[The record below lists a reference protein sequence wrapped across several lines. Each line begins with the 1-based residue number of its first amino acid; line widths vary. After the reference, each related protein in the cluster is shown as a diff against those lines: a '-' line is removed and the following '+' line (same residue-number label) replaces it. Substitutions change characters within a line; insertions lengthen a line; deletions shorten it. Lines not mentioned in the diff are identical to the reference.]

1 MTPERQA
8 RRRARRLAV
17 QSLYQIEYAG
27 GSTAGALATVVRL
40 SDEEPPAENE
50 AAYATELIE
59 RATGERARI
68 DSLIGLASENWRI
81 ERMARMDVQVL
92 RVGVAELLAG
102 RDDVPP
108 PVAIDEAI
116 ELARD
121 FCGDDAPRFVN
132 GVLDGVARSLGLTG
146 GPVPGTTAQ
155 AVERT
160 SKSRAADGSA
170 EREETRGGH
179 RVSEVGSGDV
189 REGEARSGR
198 SREGRFDPAI
208 ESGWRDFWEREGIFL
223 AGRRPGAERRYI
235 LEMFPYPSGDLHMG
249 HGKNYFIGDA
259 LTRYW
264 VMRGCDVLHPFG
276 WDAFGLPAENAA
288 IKFDTHPRTWTL
300 RNIGESK
307 ASLHAASILYDW
319 SREVTTCEPDYYR
332 WTQWLFLLLYERGL
346 AYRARATVNWDP
358 VDQTVLANEQVD
370 ASGRSWRSGALVEKR
385 ELEQWFFR
393 ITEYADRLLD
403 DLAKLDAWPEKV
415 KAMQRNWIGRSEG
428 AEVEFELPSIGERV
442 TVFTTR
448 PDTLYGATFLVLA
461 PEHPL
466 VARLTAPDRKAAVEE
481 YVAAARRKSEVDRQ
495 SADREKTGV
504 DLGAT
509 CVNPVNGAAIPVWIA
524 DYVLTGYGT
533 GAIMA
538 VPAHDQ
544 RDFEFAK
551 KFILP
556 IRPVIRPADRPLAGV
571 TLREAFAEDGIMQ
584 DSGPHDGKDNR
595 EAGRAIVEALDA
607 DGRGR
612 PKVTYRLRDW
622 LVSRQR
628 YWGAPIPMLHR
639 DDGTVIP
646 VPKQDLPVELPQVDD
661 YLPRGKSPL
670 ASAPGFVDATDP
682 ATGAPVRRDTDTMD
696 TFVDSSWYFLRYA
709 DAQNQEQLWS
719 PEAIRRWMPVD
730 QYIGG
735 VEHAILHL
743 LYSRFI
749 TKVLYD
755 AGLVPEDEPFRA
767 LFTQGMVQR
776 RVTTALARS
785 ADGKLQAPPELVK
798 SLGVPAEPIA
808 PEEMRRALAAQSHSL
823 VERDGAS
830 SAQSGPVTMSKSA
843 GNGVPMGP
851 FIREHGSDVARIT
864 ILFAAP
870 PENDMEWTDEGVGGA
885 ERFLNRLVALF
896 GPDREAIAAAREGA
910 LAVLES
916 GEGLDERD
924 LALRRRLHAT
934 VKKVTLDTE
943 RFGFNTAI
951 ASLMELLNEAQR
963 QRQAAGAP
971 TPVYCATAWTMARL
985 LAPFAPH
992 LSEELHSWFG
1002 GKGSVYDAGWPT
1014 WSEDALTEES
1024 VEMVLQVNGK
1034 VRDRATV
1041 ARAADEETLRSVA
1054 LASERVREA
1063 MGDKP
1068 VRRVI
1073 VVPGR
1078 VVNVVV

>member
-1 MTPERQA
+1 LATERQA

-17 QSLYQIEYAG
+17 QSLYQLEY
-27 GSTAGALATVVRL
+27 GSGSAAGALATVIRL
-40 SDEEPPAENE
+40 SEKEPPDEAE

-59 RATGERARI
+59 RAMGERARI
-68 DSLIGLASENWRI
+68 DALIGLACENWRVD
-81 ERMARMDVQVL
+81 RMARMDVQVL
-92 RVGVAELLAG
+92 RVGVAELLAA

-116 ELARD
+116 ELARA
-121 FCGDDAPRFVN
+121 FCGDDAPGFVN

-146 GPVPGTTAQ
+146 GTVSTSEPVSPAPLPRPS
-155 AVERT
+155 ERR
-160 SKSRAADGSA
+160 SVPEAPRAADA
-170 EREETRGGH
+170 REEKRGGH
-179 RVSEVGSGDV
+179 PVSEL
-189 REGEARSGR
+189 RSGKGR
-198 SREGRFDPAI
+198 GDGLRFDPSI
-208 ESGWRDFWEREGIFL
+208 EARWREFWEREGIFR
-223 AGRRPGAERRYI
+223 AGRRPDAARRYI

-288 IKFDTHPRTWTL
+288 IKYETHPRAWTL

-307 ASLHAASILYDW
+307 ASLQAASILYDW

-428 AEVEFELPSIGERV
+428 AEVEFDLPALGERV

-461 PEHPL
+461 PEHAL
-466 VARLTAPDRKAAVEE
+466 VSRLTASDRKAAVDE

-509 CVNPVNGAAIPVWIA
+509 CVNPVNGESIPVWIA

-544 RDFEFAK
+544 RDFEFAR
-551 KFILP
+551 KFLLP
-556 IRPVIRPADRPLAGV
+556 VRPVIRPAERALNGA
-571 TLREAFAEDGIMQ
+571 TLREAFAADGIMQ
-584 DSGPHDGKDNR
+584 DSGPHDGMDNR
-595 EAGRAIVEALDA
+595 EAARAIVQALEEA
-607 DGRGR
+607 GRGR

-628 YWGAPIPMLHR
+628 YWGAP
-639 DDGTVIP
+639 
-646 VPKQDLPVELPQVDD
+646 
-661 YLPRGKSPL
+661 L
-670 ASAPGFVDATDP
+670 ASAPGFALARDP
-682 ATGAPVRRDTDTMD
+682 ETGAPVRRDTDTMD

-709 DAQNQEQLWS
+709 DAQNQDRLWS
-719 PEAIRRWMPVD
+719 SDAIRRWMPVD

-776 RVTTALARS
+776 RVTTPLAVG
-785 ADGKLQAPPELVK
+785 ADGAFIAPPEIVK
-798 SLGVPAEPIA
+798 SLGVPAEPLA
-808 PEEMRRALAAQSHSL
+808 PEAMRRALAARSHSL
-823 VERDGAS
+823 VERDGACF
-830 SAQSGPVTMSKSA
+830 AQSGPVTMSKSA

-851 FIREHGSDVARIT
+851 FIREHGSDVARVT

-885 ERFLNRLVALF
+885 ERFLNRIVALF
-896 GPDREAIAAAREGA
+896 GPDREAIAAARVANGSPGSDP
-910 LAVLES
+910 LDT
-916 GEGLDERD
+916 GEGLDEGG
-924 LALRRRLHAT
+924 LALRRRVHAT
-934 VKKVTLDTE
+934 VKKVTADTE

-951 ASLMELLNEAQR
+951 ASLMELLNEVQR
-963 QRQAAGAP
+963 YRQAAGAA
-971 TPVYCATAWTMARL
+971 TPAFCSAAWTMARL

-1002 GKGSVYDAGWPT
+1002 GRGSVYDAGWPT
-1014 WSEDALTEES
+1014 WSEDALREET

-1034 VRDRATV
+1034 VRDRAVV
-1041 ARAADEETLRSVA
+1041 ARMADEATLRAVA
-1054 LASERVREA
+1054 LESERVREA
-1063 MGDKP
+1063 VGDRP
-1068 VRRVI
+1068 VVRVI

>member
-1 MTPERQA
+1 MSPDKQA
-8 RRRARRLAV
+8 RRRARQLAV
-17 QSLYQIEYAG
+17 QALYQLDYG
-27 GSTAGALATVVRL
+27 TVGAEGAVATVVRL
-40 SDEEPPAENE
+40 CEGEPPTAGELG
-50 AAYATELIE
+50 YATELARRVE
-59 RATGERARI
+59 GERARI
-68 DSLIGLASENWRI
+68 DGLIALACENWRI
-81 ERMARMDVQVL
+81 ERMARIDVQIL
-92 RVGVAELLAG
+92 RLGVAELLAG
-102 RDDVPP
+102 REDVPP
-108 PVAIDEAI
+108 AVAIDEAI
-116 ELARD
+116 ELARA
-121 FCGDDAPRFVN
+121 FCGEDAPRFVN
-132 GVLDGVARSLGLTG
+132 GVLDGVARGLGLSG
-146 GPVPGTTAQ
+146 ERAGESQVPAAEAPGAGAQ
-155 AVERT
+155 AAEAKAAEAKAAEVGTLEPRT
-160 SKSRAADGSA
+160 RKSRADGL
-170 EREETRGGH
+170 
-179 RVSEVGSGDV
+179 
-189 REGEARSGR
+189 
-198 SREGRFDPAI
+198 RFDPSI
-208 ESGWRDFWEREGIFL
+208 EIHWREFWAREGIFR
-223 AGRRPGAERRYI
+223 AGRRPQAERRYI
-235 LEMFPYPSGDLHMG
+235 LEMFPYPSGDLHVG

-259 LTRYW
+259 VTRYW
-264 VMRGCDVLHPFG
+264 VMRGYDVLHPFG

-288 IKFDTHPRTWTL
+288 IKHNTHPRAWTL
-300 RNIGESK
+300 RNVEEAK
-307 ASLHAASILYDW
+307 ASLWAAGILYDW

-332 WTQWLFLLLYERGL
+332 WTQRLFLLLHERGL
-346 AYRARATVNWDP
+346 AYRAHATVNWDP

-393 ITEYADRLLD
+393 ITAYADRLLD

-428 AEVEFELPSIGERV
+428 AEVDFAIPEIGEKV

-466 VARLTAPDRKAAVEE
+466 VSRLAKAERRAAVEE

-504 DLGAT
+504 DLGAV
-509 CVNPVNGAAIPVWIA
+509 CINPVNGAAIPVWIA

-544 RDFEFAK
+544 RDFEFARR
-551 KFILP
+551 FGLP
-556 IRPVIRPADRPLAGV
+556 VRAVIRPPDRALDGASM
-571 TLREAFAEDGIMQ
+571 TEAFTADGIMQ
-584 DSGPHDGKDNR
+584 DSPPHDGADSPS
-595 EAGRAIVEALDA
+595 AGRAIVAALERT
-607 DGRGR
+607 GEGR

-639 DDGTVIP
+639 RDGTVVP
-646 VPKQDLPVELPQVDD
+646 VPDRDLPVLLPEVED
-661 YLPRGKSPL
+661 YLPHGKSPL
-670 ASAPGFVDATDP
+670 ASALGFVDARDP
-682 ATGAPVRRDTDTMD
+682 ETGEPVLRDTDTMD

-709 DAQNQEQLWS
+709 DARNEKAFWS
-719 PEAIRRWMPVD
+719 PEAIGRWMPVD

-776 RVTTALARS
+776 RVTTPLATTP
-785 ADGKLQAPPELVK
+785 DGLLQAPSELVK
-798 SLGVPAEPIA
+798 SLGL
-808 PEEMRRALAAQSHSL
+808 PEHGQGRESMRRTLAERSHTL
-823 VERDGAS
+823 VERDGRFA
-830 SAQSGPVTMSKSA
+830 AVSGPVTMSKSA

-864 ILFAAP
+864 VLFAAP

-885 ERFLNRLVALF
+885 ERFLNRIVALF
-896 GPDREAIAAAREGA
+896 RPDREEIAAERARDGSAALGA
-910 LAVLES
+910 FLDAEDGLAP
-916 GEGLDERD
+916 DE
-924 LALRRRLHAT
+924 LALRRSVHAA

-951 ASLMELLNEAQR
+951 AGLMELLNEVQR
-963 QRQAAGAP
+963 YRQERGEPTRAYAA
-971 TPVYCATAWTMARL
+971 VAWTMARL

-992 LSEELHSWFG
+992 LAEELHAWFG
-1002 GKGSVYDAGWPT
+1002 GEGSVYDAGWPR
-1014 WSEDALTEES
+1014 WSEAALIEET
-1024 VEMVLQVNGK
+1024 VEVVLQVSGK
-1034 VRDRATV
+1034 VRDRAVV
-1041 ARAADEETLRSVA
+1041 AREADEATLRGLA
-1054 LASERVREA
+1054 LESARVREA
-1063 MGDKP
+1063 VGSRE
-1068 VRRVI
+1068 VRRVV

-1078 VVNVVV
+1078 LVNVVV